1 MPVVTITSDFG
12 LTDYYLPI
20 IKGAML
26 CKNDQLNI
34 VDITHN
40 IKHFDIVQAAFILKN
55 TYSSFPKG
63 SIHILSVNNYY
74 DKKRCF
80 LALKYKGHYFI
91 GPDNGVFSLMFPD
104 NINSFY
110 ELEYKEKGTFPLKTI
125 FANAVAHIAN
135 GLPLNEIGIPLAAIA
150 QRINFHPVTTKNRIQ
165 GTIIHI
171 DHYENAIT
179 NIHRELF
186 YKIQEKRSFLL
197 FYKRNNPLK
206 KLSANYFDVAIG
218 EALCFFNSA
227 NYLEIAINMGKAKTM
242 LGLHIEDTIQI
253 DFKV

>member
-12 LTDYYLPI
+12 LTDYYLPV

-26 CKNDQLNI
+26 SKNDQLTI

-55 TYSSFPKG
+55 AFVSFPKG
-63 SIHILSVNNYY
+63 SIHLLSVNNSY

-104 NINSFY
+104 NINTVY
-110 ELEYKEKGTFPLKTI
+110 ELTYKTEGAFPLKEI
-125 FANAVAHIAN
+125 FASAVAHIAN
-135 GLPLNEIGIPLAAIA
+135 GLPLNEIGIPLDAIA
-150 QRINFHPVTTKNRIQ
+150 QRINFHPVTTKNKIQ

-171 DHYENAIT
+171 DHYGNAIS

-186 YKIQEKRSFLL
+186 YKIQKKRNFLL
-197 FYKRNNPLK
+197 YYKRNNPLK
-206 KLSANYFDVAIG
+206 KLTTNYFDVAIG
-218 EALCFFNSA
+218 EPLCFFNSA
-227 NYLEIAINMGKAKTM
+227 NYLEIAINMGKANTM
-242 LGLHIEDTIQI
+242 LGLNEEDTIQI
-253 DFKV
+253 DFID